1 MGLAV
6 CCVILLLSGVGL
18 TVIVNK
24 TRKELEIKEK
34 RAETNA
40 QKIDTQY
47 KQRWEDSY
55 ENQLRLIAS
64 KAKAKDTA
72 E

>member
-1 MGLAV
+1 MGLTV

-47 KQRWEDSY
+47 KHRWEDSY

-64 KAKAKDTA
+64 KAKTNDTA